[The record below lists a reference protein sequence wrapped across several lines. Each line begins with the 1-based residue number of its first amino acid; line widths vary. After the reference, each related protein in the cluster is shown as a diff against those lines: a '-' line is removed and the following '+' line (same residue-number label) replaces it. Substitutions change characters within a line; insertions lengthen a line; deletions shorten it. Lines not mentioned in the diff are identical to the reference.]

1 MPEQSVCQILM
12 LHQQNTDQSSLM
24 ALIDLVAANLAPIMF
39 VVVMGLLMLGYPVA
53 FTLAAG
59 GLGFFAI
66 GVGMSQISPDIV
78 HLSWPLLQAQPDR
91 IFGILSND
99 TLLAVPFFTLM
110 GAIFQRTG
118 IAEELLEVVAR
129 LFGRVRGGL
138 CFAVVLVG
146 ALLAATTGVV
156 SASVMTMGLIALPI
170 MMRNGYDPRIAA
182 GTIAAS
188 GTLSQIVPP
197 SLVLIVMA
205 DQMGVP
211 VGEMYRGAAVPAVIL
226 IGMFFLFLATIAI
239 FSPKRMPVMDGM
251 HAGRSDFIWLGT
263 MLSLGVVVTWAGHL
277 LFGTAISSE
286 LRLVVALLLGAT
298 ASVAAASFRPAE
310 DFVRRAIMALVP
322 TLGLIFLVLGTVF
335 LGIAT
340 PTESGA
346 MGAAGA
352 LLLALIRRRINLESL
367 RQTLQQTAR
376 LTVFVFFILIGARL
390 FSLTF
395 YGLGGDEWLNNLLL
409 SLPGEKIG
417 FIIFAMIVIFL
428 LGCFLDFFEIAFIV
442 VPLLL
447 PTAMALGIDPLWFGI
462 LISMNL
468 QTSFLTPPFGFA
480 LFYLRSVAPR
490 PSLDPTVPPGVSTAH
505 IYTGPLPFV
514 FLNVALIALVI
525 AWPELVIPDTPEITG
540 PGLELIAPVS
550 PSGASTSGAA
560 GGSLN
565 HLFK

>member
-1 MPEQSVCQILM
+1 M
-12 LHQQNTDQSSLM
+12 
-24 ALIDLVAANLAPIMF
+24 IDLLAANLAPIMF

-59 GLGFFAI
+59 GLGFFAV
-66 GVGMSQISPDIV
+66 GVGMSQIAPGIV

-170 MMRNGYDPRIAA
+170 MLRSGYDPRIAA

-211 VGEMYRGAAVPAVIL
+211 VGDMYRGAAVPALIL
-226 IGMFFLFLATIAI
+226 IGMFCLFLGLTAI
-239 FSPKRMPVMDGM
+239 LSPKRMPVMKGM
-251 HAGRSDFIWLGT
+251 HAGGRDFLGLAT
-263 MLSLGVVVTWAGHL
+263 MLAMGVGATWAGHL
-277 LFGTAISSE
+277 VLGGAATPE
-286 LRLVVALLLGAT
+286 LRSVGAMTIGAT
-298 ASVAAASFRPAE
+298 ATVATAALRPE
-310 DFVRRAIMALVP
+310 GDFVRRAIMALVP

-352 LLLALIRRRINLESL
+352 LLLALIRRRITVESL
-367 RQTLQQTAR
+367 RGTLQQTAR

-395 YGLGGDEWLNNLLL
+395 YGLGGDDWLHDLLL
-409 SLPGEKIG
+409 ALPGDRIG
-417 FIIFAMIVIFL
+417 FVVFAMVVIFI

-447 PTAMALGIDPLWFGI
+447 PTAMVLEIDPLWFGI

-490 PSLDPTVPPGVSTAH
+490 PGGPSAPPGVSTAQ

-514 FLNVALIALVI
+514 ALNVALIAVVI
-525 AWPELVIPDTPEITG
+525 AWPQLVIPEPPDMAAPETQ
-540 PGLELIAPVS
+540 LIAPAA
-550 PSGASTSGAA
+550 SGGTGATS

-565 HLFK
+565 HLFD

>member
-1 MPEQSVCQILM
+1 
-12 LHQQNTDQSSLM
+12 M
-24 ALIDLVAANLAPIMF
+24 ALVDLVAANLAPIMF
-39 VVVMGLLMLGYPVA
+39 VTVMGLLMLGYPVA

-59 GLGFFAI
+59 GLAFFAL
-66 GVGMSQISPDIV
+66 GVGMSHISPDVV

-170 MMRNGYDPRIAA
+170 MLRNGYDARIAA

-211 VGEMYRGAAVPAVIL
+211 VGEMYRGAAVPAAIL
-226 IGMFFLFLATIAI
+226 IGMFFLFLAVVAI
-239 FSPKRMPVMDGM
+239 VSPHRMPVMVGM
-251 HAGRSDFIWLGT
+251 HAGRRDFTGLALL
-263 MLSLGVVVTWAGHL
+263 LSLGFLATWVTHL
-277 LFGTAISSE
+277 SFTAAVSPE
-286 LRLVVALLLGAT
+286 LRLVGALLVGAT
-298 ASVAAASFRPAE
+298 AAVAAAALRPSG

-346 MGAAGA
+346 MGATGA
-352 LLLALIRRRINLESL
+352 LMLAIVRRRIDMDGL

-395 YGLGGDEWLNNLLL
+395 YGLGGDDWLHNLLL

-417 FIIFAMIVIFL
+417 FVVFAMIVIFL

-447 PTAMALGIDPLWFGI
+447 PTAMALDIDPLWFGI

-490 PSLDPTVPPGVSTAH
+490 PGRGPDAPRGISTAQ

-514 FLNVALIALVI
+514 ALNVALIALVI
-525 AWPELVIPDTPEITG
+525 AWPSLVIPDASPSTG
-540 PGLELIAPVS
+540 TGLELIAPSS
-550 PSGASTSGAA
+550 PSGTNSGGAT
-560 GGSLN
+560 GGNLN
-565 HLFK
+565 HLFN